1 MAVGIGGCA
10 TSDYDPTAN
19 WTADQ
24 LYADAK
30 GELDSGNWGAAVKA
44 LQKLESR
51 YPFGRYAQQAQ
62 LDLAWASYKEGER
75 AEALVAVDRFI
86 RLHPTHER
94 LDYAFYL
101 KGLINFNNREG
112 LIARMAG
119 QDLSERDQQA
129 SREAYESFKQVITR
143 FPESRYAEDS
153 LARMKFLVN
162 AMASGEVHIARYYYS
177 RGAYVAAAN
186 RAQDVVSLYK
196 QTPAMEEALNLMVIS
211 YDKLGLAELR
221 DDALRVLERTFP
233 QSRFLPAADAR
244 AAAAAKTPARPPATD
259 PIRRP
264 APASDQCGQAA
275 QRLLQRVRPAGT
287 AGCSPAAAC
296 RSCGW
301 SGARRRSPAG
311 RDRAPS
317 GSAGR
322 RPASSDIAAAGS
334 DSSPN
339 ELPPAASI
347 ARLRARRT
355 GSSGGANGSLSMTTS
370 DSWSPTTSTPSQKP
384 AAPTSTAAR
393 ALRNR
398 CSSSWRGAS
407 PCVSTSRSPCR
418 PAPAARRQ

>member
-1 MAVGIGGCA
+1 MLKNRKPSLAAAAMATFMRRLARLAAVLLVAGTAAAIGGCA

-30 GELDSGNWGAAVKA
+30 GELDSGNWGAAIKA

-129 SREAYESFKQVITR
+129 SREAYESFKQVVTR
-143 FPESRYAEDS
+143 FPESRYAEDAF
-153 LARMKFLVN
+153 ARMKFLVN

-186 RAQDVVSLYK
+186 RAQDVVTLYK
-196 QTPAMEEALNLMVIS
+196 QTPATEEALNLMVLS
-211 YDKLGLAELR
+211 YDKLGLGELR

-233 QSRFLPAADAR
+233 ESRFLPGAR
-244 AAAAAKTPARPPATD
+244 QAAANGKTKT
-259 PIRRP
+259 
-264 APASDQCGQAA
+264 AS
-275 QRLLQRVRPAGT
+275 
-287 AGCSPAAAC
+287 
-296 RSCGW
+296 
-301 SGARRRSPAG
+301 
-311 RDRAPS
+311 
-317 GSAGR
+317 
-322 RPASSDIAAAGS
+322 
-334 DSSPN
+334 N
-339 ELPPAASI
+339 
-347 ARLRARRT
+347 
-355 GSSGGANGSLSMTTS
+355 
-370 DSWSPTTSTPSQKP
+370 
-384 AAPTSTAAR
+384 
-393 ALRNR
+393 
-398 CSSSWRGAS
+398 
-407 PCVSTSRSPCR
+407 
-418 PAPAARRQ
+418 

>member
-1 MAVGIGGCA
+1 MLKNREPSLAAAGVAPVAGAAKTMGRPIVACAAAAGAAPVAPWATLSQRLGRLAAVLLLAGTAAAIGGCA

-30 GELDSGNWGAAVKA
+30 GELDSGNWSAAVKA

-75 AEALVAVDRFI
+75 AEALTAVDRFI

-112 LIARMAG
+112 LVARMAG

-129 SREAYESFKQVITR
+129 SREAYESFKQVVAR

-153 LARMKFLVN
+153 FARMKFLVN

-186 RAQDVVSLYK
+186 RAQDVVTLYK
-196 QTPAMEEALNLMVIS
+196 QTPATEEALNLMVLS
-211 YDKLGLAELR
+211 YDKLGLGELR

-233 QSRFLPAADAR
+233 ESRFLPAARR
-244 AAAAAKTPARPPATD
+244 AAAAGKAPQKT
-259 PIRRP
+259 
-264 APASDQCGQAA
+264 AS
-275 QRLLQRVRPAGT
+275 
-287 AGCSPAAAC
+287 
-296 RSCGW
+296 
-301 SGARRRSPAG
+301 
-311 RDRAPS
+311 
-317 GSAGR
+317 
-322 RPASSDIAAAGS
+322 
-334 DSSPN
+334 N
-339 ELPPAASI
+339 
-347 ARLRARRT
+347 
-355 GSSGGANGSLSMTTS
+355 
-370 DSWSPTTSTPSQKP
+370 
-384 AAPTSTAAR
+384 
-393 ALRNR
+393 
-398 CSSSWRGAS
+398 
-407 PCVSTSRSPCR
+407 
-418 PAPAARRQ
+418 

>member
-1 MAVGIGGCA
+1 LKNRIDTYKPAQHAMVAAAGRAASGAARLLAMLLVVGLSIGVVGGLSGCA
-10 TSDYDPTAN
+10 TSEYDPTAN

-75 AEALVAVDRFI
+75 AEALIAVDRFI

-129 SREAYESFKQVITR
+129 SREAYEAFKQVITR

-186 RAQDVVSLYK
+186 RAQDVVAMYQ
-196 QTPAMEEALNLMVIS
+196 QTPAVEDALNLMVIS
-211 YDKLGLAELR
+211 YDKLGLNELR
-221 DDALRVLERTFP
+221 DDAARVLERTFP
-233 QSRFLPAADAR
+233 ESRFLPSV
-244 AAAAAKTPARPPATD
+244 
-259 PIRRP
+259 RRLSS
-264 APASDQCGQAA
+264 APA
-275 QRLLQRVRPAGT
+275 AGT
-287 AGCSPAAAC
+287 AKT
-296 RSCGW
+296 
-301 SGARRRSPAG
+301 
-311 RDRAPS
+311 
-317 GSAGR
+317 
-322 RPASSDIAAAGS
+322 AS
-334 DSSPN
+334 
-339 ELPPAASI
+339 
-347 ARLRARRT
+347 
-355 GSSGGANGSLSMTTS
+355 
-370 DSWSPTTSTPSQKP
+370 K
-384 AAPTSTAAR
+384 
-393 ALRNR
+393 
-398 CSSSWRGAS
+398 
-407 PCVSTSRSPCR
+407 
-418 PAPAARRQ
+418 

>member
-1 MAVGIGGCA
+1 MMALWPMRPHPTAPHLVADYNPAFGRTKLKNQEPSLMTAGQVHGRDGAASGGWIGASGPMVRGALAGLRRRVARLAALLVLSSVAVGVGGCA
-10 TSDYDPTAN
+10 SSEYDPTAN

-30 GELDSGNWGAAVKA
+30 SELASGNWGAAVKA

-75 AEALVAVDRFI
+75 AEALGAVDRFI

-153 LARMKFLVN
+153 LARMKYLVN
-162 AMASGEVHIARYYYS
+162 AMAQGEVHIARYYYS

-186 RAQDVVSLYK
+186 RAQDVVTLYK
-196 QTPAMEEALNLMVIS
+196 QTPAMEEALNLMVTS

-233 QSRFLPAADAR
+233 QSRFLPAERR
-244 AAAAAKTPARPPATD
+244 ATAATNAPAKT
-259 PIRRP
+259 
-264 APASDQCGQAA
+264 AS
-275 QRLLQRVRPAGT
+275 
-287 AGCSPAAAC
+287 
-296 RSCGW
+296 
-301 SGARRRSPAG
+301 
-311 RDRAPS
+311 
-317 GSAGR
+317 
-322 RPASSDIAAAGS
+322 
-334 DSSPN
+334 N
-339 ELPPAASI
+339 
-347 ARLRARRT
+347 
-355 GSSGGANGSLSMTTS
+355 
-370 DSWSPTTSTPSQKP
+370 
-384 AAPTSTAAR
+384 
-393 ALRNR
+393 
-398 CSSSWRGAS
+398 
-407 PCVSTSRSPCR
+407 
-418 PAPAARRQ
+418 